1 MPELPIGREILQ
13 AARRWKDDCLL
24 NDGSLILGPEHQLWT
39 LENFLHLDRYY
50 SQNLDA
56 GEGDFRSKL
65 KTQLEAA
72 PPEAKQLA
80 AELLW
85 ALYLIVNESF
95 IGGQTKHYQIKDIWG
110 WSGKPFPSDSPALD
124 SAVLAAGVC
133 NPGTG
138 YNTHRWREVRFAVT
152 VFRDWKQLEREER
165 ARLLESPWEFA
176 EWLEAREHS
185 KGRQF
190 RHVLLYLL
198 FPDTF
203 ERIATVSHKRVIV
216 QKFRERWGEGPDPIS
231 KGDRV
236 ALDRE
241 VLRIKERL
249 REEFPDEDVDFYTSP
264 IEELWREKKQA
275 VEDDGAEEIPPQEAA
290 QWFHATFG
298 SSRVWVIS
306 AGEGG
311 RMWDDFRE
319 NGIVAIGW
327 DHLGDLSEY
336 GAQDA
341 ISQALSEHD
350 GRQNPSNDT
359 LACWQFS
366 TEITEGDVVVA
377 KHGRSKLLGW
387 GRVTGP
393 YRHEPERLEY
403 KNVVPV
409 DWRAS
414 GSWTLP
420 QARRITP
427 KTLTEFTSYAAW
439 LYWAF
444 DHMEGHS
451 TDPPAVEV
459 SEGEPYSKEDAL
471 KDLFLST
478 QEFNDILDVLDRRKN
493 VILQGPPGVG
503 KTFIVDRIAWTLMR
517 QRDPRRLEF
526 VQFHQSYAY
535 EDFLQ
540 GWRPTENGGFVLRNG
555 VFHRFCERAR
565 ADGKRPFVFV
575 IDEINRGNLSRI
587 FGELMMLIEA
597 DKRGKEIL
605 LTYSP
610 EGELFSVPPNLY
622 LVGLMNTAD
631 RSLAMVD
638 YALRRRFGFVSLEP
652 AFGRDPFSAFLLDA
666 GVDEDVVKLI
676 EDRMGELNQAIR
688 EDRNLGRGFEIG
700 HSYFVPSADEE
711 SLDEAWYRGV
721 VHTEIVPLLRE
732 YWFDAPG
739 RVDEFAEKL
748 LR

>member
-1 MPELPIGREILQ
+1 MTEPPIGQEILQ
-13 AARRWKDDCLL
+13 AARRWKTDCLL
-24 NDGSLILGPEHQLWT
+24 NDGSVFLGVDHSLWT

-50 SQNLDA
+50 VQNLKL

-65 KTQLEAA
+65 RSQLEPA

-85 ALYLIVNESF
+85 VLYLIANESF
-95 IGGQTKHYQIKDIWG
+95 IGARTKRYQIKQIWE
-110 WSGKPFPSDSPALD
+110 WSGTPLPSESWALG
-124 SAVLAAGVC
+124 SVLAAGVS
-133 NPGTG
+133 NPGPA
-138 YNTHRWREVRFAVT
+138 YHTHRWSEVLFAVT
-152 VFRDWKQLEREER
+152 TFRDWKRLGREER
-165 ARLLESPWEFA
+165 ARLLESPWDFA

-185 KGRQF
+185 QGRQF
-190 RHVLLYLL
+190 RHVLLFLL

-203 ERIATVSHKRVIV
+203 ERITTASHKREITRR
-216 QKFRERWGEGPDPIS
+216 FRKLWGEEPATIA
-231 KGDRV
+231 KGNRV

-241 VLRIKERL
+241 IARIKARL
-249 REEFPDEDVDFYTSP
+249 REEHSDPEIDFYSSP
-264 IEELWREKKQA
+264 VVELWWKEKPAGGK
-275 VEDDGAEEIPPQEAA
+275 DDGKEVPLEEAR
-290 QWFHATFG
+290 QWLHATFG
-298 SSRVWVIS
+298 GARVWLIS

-319 NGIVAIGW
+319 NELIAIGW

-336 GAQDA
+336 ASRDA
-341 ISQALSEHD
+341 IRIALSEHD
-350 GRQNPSNDT
+350 GRENPSNDT

-366 TEITEGDVVVA
+366 SELEEGHVVIV
-377 KHGRSKLLGW
+377 KHGRTRLLGW

-393 YRHEPERLEY
+393 YRHDPERVEY
-403 KNVVPV
+403 RNVVPV
-409 DWRAS
+409 DWKAT
-414 GSWTLP
+414 GNWTIP

-427 KTLTEFTSYAAW
+427 KTLTDFTSYPAW
-439 LYWAF
+439 VRWAF
-444 DHMEGHS
+444 DLMEGGGTS
-451 TDPPAVEV
+451 GGGDDNGVYT
-459 SEGEPYSKEDAL
+459 KEDAL
-471 KDLFLST
+471 EDLFLTT
-478 QEFNDILDVLDRRKN
+478 QEFSDIEDVLGRRKN

-503 KTFIVDRIAWTLMR
+503 KTFVVERIAWTLMR

-540 GWRPTENGGFVLRNG
+540 GWRPTESGGFVLRNG

-565 ADGKRPFVFV
+565 ADGERPYVFV

-597 DKRGKEIL
+597 DKRGRAIP

-610 EGELFSVPPNLY
+610 EGELFSVPSNLY
-622 LVGLMNTAD
+622 LIGLMNTAD

-638 YALRRRFGFVSLEP
+638 YALRRRFGFVSLKP
-652 AFGRDPFSAFLLDA
+652 AYGRDSFSAFLLDA
-666 GVDEDVVKLI
+666 GVDEDVVKII

-688 EDRNLGRGFEIG
+688 KDPNLGGGFEIG
-700 HSYFVPSADEE
+700 HSYFVPIADEE

-721 VHTEIVPLLRE
+721 IETEIVPLLRE
-732 YWFDAPG
+732 YWFDAPKQ
-739 RVDEFAEKL
+739 VEDFAEKL